1 MSPDSGDGVGRRP
14 GRATTASLPA
24 PTRAQPVVKAAVQL
38 LVQGSLNPA
47 VKDCVLP
54 KTKTPVSW

>member
-1 MSPDSGDGVGRRP
+1 MGGQEAGKGHNSK
-14 GRATTASLPA
+14 
-24 PTRAQPVVKAAVQL
+24 PTPPSRAQPVVKATVQL

-54 KTKTPVSW
+54 KTNTPVSW

>member
-1 MSPDSGDGVGRRP
+1 MGGGEGRRP
-14 GRATTASLPA
+14 GRATIASLPH
-24 PTRAQPVVKAAVQL
+24 PTRAQPVVMASVQL